1 MHGDEM
7 KEEALRSA
15 LELSTNDRICDLDT
29 NVFLVERGDTKT
41 PAPAC
46 SYEYSDERYIVVD
59 REERDRMAAQLARSS
74 NLTDEQKRHLLS
86 SDGVEARS
94 GNYYIYRMI

>member
-1 MHGDEM
+1 M

-29 NVFLVERGDTKT
+29 NVFLVERGDSKT

-46 SYEYSDERYIVVD
+46 SYDYSDERYIVVD
-59 REERDRMAAQLARSS
+59 EAERDMMASQLSGSS
-74 NLTDEQKRHLLS
+74 DLTDEQKRHLLS

-94 GNYYIYRMI
+94 GKYYIYRFI